1 MQTLASELEMKLKIQ
16 SKDVGMMVDDRMK
29 RLDDIPDSTQL
40 VKKSEFSRFKQ
51 NFENYRD
58 NVDRLTDVL
67 LKGYKNDADHTLKS
81 KVSKTEVEDLMF
93 MKFDH
98 ERGKE
103 LERENRDQEK

>member
-1 MQTLASELEMKLKIQ
+1 
-16 SKDVGMMVDDRMK
+16 
-29 RLDDIPDSTQL
+29 L

-58 NVDRLTDVL
+58 AVDRLTDVL

-81 KVSKTEVEDLMF
+81 KVSKTEVEDLMY

-103 LERENRDQEK
+103 LERENRDHEKQIKRCNDRIADLEKTITTIEKGAKGGEDAETLKKKR